1 MKNSVALSAII
12 IALPVS
18 SAFAADLPSKKAPV
32 IAPIAIPVWTG
43 LHVGLNAGGTWAN
56 NGNIGTASSSFYISP
71 IDPPGN
77 RAGPADHALAA
88 ALGATSSLS
97 SGGASGFI
105 GGGQIGYD
113 VQFGGRFENAIAG
126 VEADIQGIAGSNG
139 GGTNYFSAIPVQNS
153 NPGRFVT
160 TLMSGS
166 KNLSYLGTVRGR
178 IGYAVMPTVLVY
190 GTGGLAYG
198 GVNASITGVQAYDP
212 VAINRTVAGFGSGSY
227 SNTQV
232 GWTAGGGAEWM
243 FLPNWS
249 AKAEYLYYD
258 LGSVRFNAGTSTAT
272 DTGIGGA
279 GLLWAN
285 TVQAQTK
292 FTGNIVRAGVNY
304 HFNFASAPVVAKF

>member
-1 MKNSVALSAII
+1 MKNLVSLAAIVV
-12 IALPVS
+12 ALPVP
-18 SAFAADLPSKKAPV
+18 SALAADLPSRKEPV
-32 IAPIAIPVWTG
+32 ITPIAIPVWSG
-43 LHVGLNAGGTWAN
+43 LHVGFNAGGTWAN
-56 NGNIGTASSSFYISP
+56 SGTIGTASSSFYISP
-71 IDPPGN
+71 VDPPAN

-88 ALGATSSLS
+88 ALGASSSLS
-97 SGGASGFI
+97 NGGSSGFI

-113 VQFGGRFENAIAG
+113 IQFGGRFANAVAG
-126 VEADIQGIAGSNG
+126 VEADIQGIAGGSG
-139 GGTNYFSAIPVQNS
+139 SSTNYFSAIPVPQS
-153 NPGRFVT
+153 NPARLVT
-160 TLMSGS
+160 TLMSGGAS
-166 KNLSYLGTVRGR
+166 LSYLGTVRGR

-198 GVNASITGVQAYDP
+198 GVNANVNGVQAYDP
-212 VAINRTVAGFGSGSY
+212 VAINRTVAGFGGGSY

-272 DTGIGGA
+272 DTGVGGA